1 MNTTHEHFDTSVGLR
16 LASPDTIRSWSHGE
30 IQKPETINYRTGRS
44 ERGGLFDERVFG
56 PEKDYECYCGKYK
69 RIRYNGVV
77 CDKCG
82 VEVTRS
88 IVRRERMGHIE
99 LASPVA
105 HIWFLRGTPSR
116 MAALLHVPAQKLESV
131 IYFAGYIVKSVD
143 EEERGRVL
151 KDIDAEFKSRVAALP
166 SEEEKDKL
174 RKRLAEIKAEVA
186 GIQKFMV
193 LNEAQYK
200 VYSMKFSTVFE
211 AATGAEAVYDIFK
224 NIDLKELEAEVVES
238 LGKTEVLA
246 NKAKIEKRISLIR
259 SLIRTNSRPEWMFVT
274 VLPVIPPAL
283 RPMVALEGNRHAT
296 SDINDLYRRVINRN
310 NRLKKLIEIPAPD
323 VILRNEKR
331 ILQEAIDALF
341 DNSIKKSNGTQAMS
355 MGQRRS
361 LKSLSDHLKGK
372 QGIFRQNL
380 LGKRVDYSGRSVI
393 VVGPRLNI
401 DECGLPKYMALE
413 LFRPFVIAEVIKR
426 GLAFNIRGA
435 SKFIEEGSA
444 EVWEMLEKVI
454 AGKYVLLNRAP
465 TLHRLS
471 IQAFKPMLI
480 EGKAIQ
486 VHPLVCSAFNADF
499 DGDQMAVHVPLS
511 QEAQA
516 EARLLMAANKNIL
529 KPATGEPIATPAQD
543 IVLGCYWMT
552 KAVPGARGEGKSFS
566 SPNEAILAYDYG
578 VLDFRAEIYVMGTQK
593 KKYAEFEGKPFK
605 TTVGRLLF
613 NSMLPSEN
621 PFINK
626 ELKKKDLSRLVTD
639 MINNYGVDETSK
651 ILDAMKNFG
660 FKYMTLSGTTFGF
673 SDVPVPEQKDVIIED
688 ARKEI
693 AKIHEEFAEGF
704 ISDRERYLKV
714 IQTWEKAK
722 ADVEKLLAGIL
733 SQTESIS
740 DIIKSGAR
748 GNMENLNQ
756 ASGMKGAIQN
766 ATGQILEFPITS
778 SYIEGYTPF
787 EYFINTT
794 TARKGLADTALNT
807 AKAGYLTRRLH
818 DVAHDVIIREEDCG
832 TKKFILAKEDNI
844 DGLVISL
851 AANIWGRVAAQDVK
865 DEAGKVLIKKNELI
879 TKYVA
884 EEIEKA
890 GVKEVAVKSPLRC
903 ESLYGICQ
911 KCYGIDLGRNHLV
924 KVGEAVGTIASQ
936 AIGEPGT
943 QLTLRTFHSGG
954 VAGRDITQGLPRVEE
969 IFERRAVK
977 APAVVC
983 PTDGEIM
990 SITQDADQMTVI
1002 EVAPDSPKG
1011 GKKSGMVMLK
1021 VDARRVILP
1030 KFKIGSRVEKG
1041 QILTDGSADL
1051 QDLMEHAG
1059 REVTENYILSE
1070 IRRVYELN
1078 SASVAAKHL
1087 ELIIR
1092 QMFARRKIVDQGDTR
1107 FTTGEVVELLDL
1119 NLENMRTEKLNGKP
1133 AEGKTV
1139 LMGIS
1144 EVVHTT
1150 KSWLAAASF
1159 QHTPRMIISNAIRGD
1174 SDLLRG
1180 LKENVIVGN
1189 LIPAGTGFT
1198 DDFVDMGIEDDNF
1211 DEETSQM

>member
-1 MNTTHEHFDTSVGLR
+1 MTHEHFDTSVGLR
-16 LASPDTIRSWSHGE
+16 LASPETIKSWSHGE

-77 CDKCG
+77 CEKCG

-105 HIWFLRGTPSR
+105 HIWFLRGIPSR
-116 MAALLHVPAQKLESV
+116 MALLLGTPTQKLESV
-131 IYFAGYIVKSVD
+131 IYFAGYIIKSVD
-143 EEERGRVL
+143 EEERAKVL
-151 KDIDAEFKSRVAALP
+151 KDIDGEFKSRVASLET
-166 SEEEKDKL
+166 EEEKDKL
-174 RKRLAEIKAEVA
+174 RKRLAEIKSEVTA
-186 GIQKFMV
+186 LQKFMV

-200 VYSMKFSTVFE
+200 VFSMKFSTVFE
-211 AATGAEAVYDIFK
+211 AGTGAEAVYDIFK
-224 NIDLKELEAEVVES
+224 NIDLAQLEAEVSVM
-238 LGKTEVLA
+238 LDKTDVAA
-246 NKAKIEKRISLIR
+246 NRTKIEKRISLIR
-259 SLIRTNSRPEWMFVT
+259 SLLRTNSRPEWMFVT

-393 VVGPRLNI
+393 VIGPQLSL
-401 DECGLPKYMALE
+401 DQCGLPKYMALE

-426 GLAFNIRGA
+426 GYAFNIRGA

-454 AGKYVLLNRAP
+454 FGKYVLLNRAP

-471 IQAFKPMLI
+471 IQAFKPILI

-499 DGDQMAVHVPLS
+499 DGDQMAVHIPLS
-511 QEAQA
+511 KEAQA
-516 EARLLMAANKNIL
+516 EARLLMCANKNIL

-543 IVLGCYWMT
+543 IVLGCYWLT
-552 KAVPGARGEGKSFS
+552 KNIPGAKGEGKYFS
-566 SPNEAILAYDYG
+566 APNEAIMAYDYG
-578 VLDFRAEIYVMGTQK
+578 AIDLRADIFVVGTHK
-593 KKYAEFEGKPFK
+593 AKYDEFEGKPFK
-605 TTVGRLLF
+605 TTVGKLLF
-613 NSMLPSEN
+613 NSIFPSN
-621 PFINK
+621 HKFINK
-626 ELKKKDLSRLVTD
+626 EQKKKDLSRLVTEL
-639 MINNYGVDETSK
+639 INDYGVDETAL
-651 ILDAMKNFG
+651 ILDEMKKLG
-660 FKYMTLSGTTFGF
+660 FKYMTISGTTFGF
-673 SDVPVPEQKDVIIED
+673 SDVPVSPKKHEIIAR

-693 AKIHEEFAEGF
+693 IKIHEEFGEGF
-704 ISDRERYLKV
+704 ISDHERYLKV

-722 ADVEKLLAGIL
+722 AEVETTLSDILLV
-733 SQTESIS
+733 SESIS
-740 DIIKSGAR
+740 DTVKSGAR

-756 ASGMKGAIQN
+756 SAGMKGVIQN
-766 ATGQILEFPITS
+766 ASGQLLEFPITS
-778 SYIEGYTPF
+778 SYIEGFTPF

-818 DVAHDVIIREEDCG
+818 DVAHDVIIREEECG

-844 DGLVISL
+844 DGLIITLSQ
-851 AANIWGRVAAQDVK
+851 NIWGRVVSSDIK
-865 DEAGKVLIKKNELI
+865 DESGKVYAKKNEML
-879 TKYVA
+879 TKKVA
-884 EEIEKA
+884 DEIEKA
-890 GVKEVAVKSPLRC
+890 GIKEVPVRSPLRC

-911 KCYGIDLGRNHLV
+911 KCYGLDLGRNHLI
-924 KVGEAVGTIASQ
+924 KIGEAVGTIASQ

-969 IFERRAVK
+969 IFERRNVK
-977 APAVVC
+977 APAVVAPC
-983 PTDGEIM
+983 DGEIM
-990 SITQDADQMTVI
+990 NITNEADSLTTI
-1002 EVAPDSPKG
+1002 EVAPDAPKG
-1011 GKKSGMVMLK
+1011 GKKSGMITLK
-1021 VDARRVILP
+1021 VDARRVILA
-1030 KFKIGSRVEKG
+1030 KYKIGTRVDKG
-1041 QILTDGSADL
+1041 AVLTDGSADL
-1051 QDLMEHAG
+1051 LELMEYAG
-1059 REVTENYILSE
+1059 REFTENYILSE

-1092 QMFARRKIVDQGDTR
+1092 QMFARRKIIDQGETR
-1107 FTTGEVVELLDL
+1107 FTSGEVVELLDF
-1119 NLENMRTEKLNGKP
+1119 NLENMRTEKLGGKI

-1159 QHTPRMIISNAIRGD
+1159 QHTPRMIISNAIRGE

-1198 DDFVDMGIEDDNF
+1198 DDFIDMGL
-1211 DEETSQM
+1211 DEEPETVA